1 MEPLTALLALA
12 AAHGASSVVK
22 SLSGSDALGSLSGEL
37 VKKLAETE
45 SRIEER
51 LAGIESVLDELLEQ
65 RYAVALGSGV
75 RFMLDAIPASAGTR
89 AHDLDRARA
98 AFVEASAAARTTLQQ
113 AVAERYLLLCAL
125 ALGRA
130 ELVATVLGKVES
142 LALAAALEA
151 MVLTER
157 SRDAAA
163 ALMRRDG
170 IAARRFG
177 GGDRRIEAQKRVKAA
192 ALETVDLSAR
202 MLAEAAALGPL
213 YGLPAGLAPLTER
226 TVDTTFLDVQVS
238 TGRDSL
244 TTVINGQEV
253 RDAYWSF
260 VMPAGRPVRIG
271 PLTLEIREGPTDTP
285 GGFPNVP
292 FHRDAAIG
300 GLQGQPILPEF
311 HLSVTAAPTLPVP
324 LSATA
329 DHGPVKRRFGER
341 FPTGVLRSGAADV
354 KVALHDW
361 QPGDR
366 RRLTIFPEHN
376 IRPLIEVWLS

>member
-1 MEPLTALLALA
+1 MEPLTALLGLA
-12 AAHGASSVVK
+12 AAHGVSTLVK
-22 SLSGSDALGSLSGEL
+22 SLSGSDVLGSLSGEL

-51 LAGIESVLDELLEQ
+51 LAGIESTLDELLEQ

-75 RFMLDAIPASAGTR
+75 RFMLDAIPATGGAR

-98 AFVEASAAARTTLQQ
+98 AFVEASAAARSMLQQ

-130 ELVATVLGKVES
+130 ELVPTILGKVES

-151 MVLTER
+151 MTLTER

-177 GGDRRIEAQKRVKAA
+177 GGDQRIEAQKQVKAA

-202 MLAEAAALGPL
+202 MIAEAAVLGPL
-213 YGLPAGLAPLTER
+213 FGLPAGLAPPTER
-226 TVDTTFLDVQVS
+226 TVDPTFLDVQV
-238 TGRDSL
+238 GMARGVL
-244 TTVINGQEV
+244 TTTINGETV

-260 VMPAGRPVRIG
+260 VLPAGQAARIG
-271 PLTLEIREGPTDTP
+271 PLTIEVREGVAPAP
-285 GGFPNVP
+285 SGPLAM
-292 FHRDAAIG
+292 FHRSAIG
-300 GLQGQPILPEF
+300 GLRGAPDLPEF
-311 HLSVTAAPTLPVP
+311 HVSVTAAPMLPAP
-324 LSATA
+324 LSASV
-329 DHGPVKRRFGER
+329 DHGPVRRSFNER
-341 FPTGVLRSGAADV
+341 FPTYVLQSGAAQ
-354 KVALHDW
+354 VAVGLPGE
-361 QPGDR
+361 QPGER

-376 IRPLIEVWLS
+376 VRPLIEVWLS